1 MLQTAQDSPR
11 GSWRHLSL
19 SLSLS
24 SRDEFVLFES
34 VNEEKDEQASN
45 FPNLSYEK
53 TLARAIIVHDSRF
66 TSHHRETETRRW
78 KLINRT
84 QIFPKLRLEKHG
96 VASTFTNN
104 FCLGLEDFLNVR
116 NMESVG
122 VTMTGYAISREEM
135 RVYK

>member
-1 MLQTAQDSPR
+1 ML
-11 GSWRHLSL
+11 L
-19 SLSLS
+19 
-24 SRDEFVLFES
+24 ES

-45 FPNLSYEK
+45 FPSLSYAK
-53 TLARAIIVHDSRF
+53 THDSRF
-66 TSHHRETETRRW
+66 TSHHRKTETRRW

-84 QIFPKLRLEKHG
+84 QIFPKLRLEKHE